1 MKRPWTPARKAS
13 HAGTWVFGELFPQLV
28 GASPEI
34 SSRVLVVSVAG
45 WSPREPFEAQRN
57 YYRELGKRLSGSG
70 VDVFRRQPAEI
81 EVRWK
86 AEAKELHDG
95 AWWMLKSG
103 AGPAEVQE
111 VVDAVQVWPFMTVA
125 SGPAELE
132 RPLAQM
138 YDRAWVEVRR
148 GGELDV
154 SPHLIDIPRGVGL
167 SAIFY
172 TR

>member
-1 MKRPWTPARKAS
+1 M
-13 HAGTWVFGELFPQLV
+13 FPQLI
-28 GASPEI
+28 GT
-34 SSRVLVVSVAG
+34 SSNVSLRVLVVSVAG
-45 WSPREPFEAQRN
+45 WSPREPFEAQRS

-70 VDVFRRQPAEI
+70 VDLSRRQPAEV

-86 AEAKELHDG
+86 AEARELQDR
-95 AWWMLKSG
+95 AWSMLKSG
-103 AGPAEVQE
+103 ADPAEVQE
-111 VVDAVQVWPFMTVA
+111 VVDAEQVWPFLAVA

-154 SPHLIDIPRGVGL
+154 SPHLIEIPRGVAL
-167 SAIFY
+167 AAVFY